1 MTRLAGAITLTDMA
15 VMLGLILGLCLFIR
29 CTVFS
34 GDRVSRMKWRAQFRM
49 KPGPGFATHLDILF
63 CWSRWAMIVYARH
76 ARPDMG
82 HFRRIFSPA
91 RNYAVRLGRANL
103 GRKAHA
109 SYEAQMGIIAPA
121 RTKKT
126 RYLTDLVYMHPGAVV
141 SATTRPD
148 VYRKTVA
155 RRHRMGPVHVF
166 NPEGLGGI
174 PSDFRIDIV
183 RACTNPDVASK
194 TAAALVGPTGDLG
207 EMSFWADK
215 ATQALAALLHAAAL
229 YGADMDA
236 VAAWANRHGDQ
247 QVMEAARLPGASV
260 AMLSNAMEIQGEGKS
275 AQSVRMTLARSLA
288 WVGIPSLRD
297 AVTGAGLM
305 DFDASRWTADR
316 GTIYFIN
323 SGEDSIAT
331 PLFRAVIERIFRDCV
346 YAGSL
351 YPNGKL
357 PVPVGFYLDELTQ
370 IASVPLNKWLAYAGG
385 SGVFCCYVIHTPA
398 QLVEVYGEAAART
411 IWQLTSTK
419 MVLWGNSDP
428 TLMEDLSVVLG
439 EDTGEL
445 SPRKVPVEFIRRLP
459 RGRGLVVAGNL
470 RPIVVKVRP
479 LQSRIAHR
487 LRLMPSAAPARFAPI
502 TYPSTPEVIDLADHL
517 PELAEEEHGAA

>member
-1 MTRLAGAITLTDMA
+1 MTRLIGTALVLTLA
-15 VMLGLILGLCLFIR
+15 LALFIGL
-29 CTVFS
+29 TIFS

-49 KPGPGFATHLDILF
+49 KPGPGFATHWDIMF
-63 CWSRWAMIVYARH
+63 CWSRWAMIVHARH
-76 ARPDMG
+76 GRPDMG
-82 HFRRIFSPA
+82 HWRRIISPA
-91 RNYAVRLGRANL
+91 RHYAVRLGRANL
-103 GRKAHA
+103 GRKIHA
-109 SYEAQMGIIAPA
+109 PYEAQMGIIAPP
-121 RTKKT
+121 RTRKT

-148 VYRKTVA
+148 VYRNTVVK
-155 RRHRMGPVHVF
+155 RRLMGPVHVF
-166 NPEGLGGI
+166 NPEGYGGI
-174 PSDFRIDIV
+174 ASDFRIDIV
-183 RACTNPDVASK
+183 SDCINPDIASK

-207 EMSFWADK
+207 EMAFWADK

-229 YGADMDA
+229 FGYDMDA
-236 VAAWANRHGDQ
+236 VAAWANRQGENR
-247 QVMEAARLPGASV
+247 VMEAARRPGASA
-260 AMLSNAMEIQGEGKS
+260 AMLANAMEIQGESKS
-275 AQSVRMTLARSLA
+275 AQSVRMTLGRSLA
-288 WVGIPSLRD
+288 WVGIPALRD
-297 AVTGAGLM
+297 AVTGPGLM
-305 DFDASRWTADR
+305 HFDASQWTADR

-385 SGVFCCYVIHTPA
+385 SGIFCCYVIHTPA
-398 QLVEVYGEAAART
+398 QLTEVYGEAAART

-419 MVLWGNSDP
+419 LVLWGNTDP
-428 TLMEDLSVVLG
+428 ALIEDLSVVLG
-439 EDTGEL
+439 ETDEDK
-445 SPRKVPVEFIRRLP
+445 PVRKVQAEFIRRLP

-487 LRLMPSAAPARFAPI
+487 LHLVPSAAPAM
-502 TYPSTPEVIDLADHL
+502 TSWTPPAGLPAVIDLTEHL
-517 PELAEEEHGAA
+517 TEMAEEEHGAA